1 MGQDSN
7 DKLFMGDQSHSKDK
21 PSKARKKKQ
30 QGASMSRW
38 LSESKQE
45 EPWNALHLKKDSGTQ
60 DQGAKGNAVKKG

>member
-1 MGQDSN
+1 
-7 DKLFMGDQSHSKDK
+7 
-21 PSKARKKKQ
+21 
-30 QGASMSRW
+30 MSRW

>member
-1 MGQDSN
+1 MDQDSN
-7 DKLFMGDQSHSKDK
+7 TPFSMGNQSHAKTK
-21 PSKARKKKQ
+21 PPKARKKQ

-60 DQGAKGNAVKKG
+60 DQGAKGDAVKKG